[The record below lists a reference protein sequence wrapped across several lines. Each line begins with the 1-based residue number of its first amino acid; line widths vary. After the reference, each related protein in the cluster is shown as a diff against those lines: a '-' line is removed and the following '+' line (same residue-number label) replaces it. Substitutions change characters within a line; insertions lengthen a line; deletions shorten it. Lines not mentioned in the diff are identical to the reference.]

1 MSDIQN
7 PNSKGR
13 DGFARQM
20 DVSRE
25 TLARFSCWHEL
36 LCKWSKKINLVAPGT
51 LPAFWTR
58 HALDSAQLAALVP
71 KEAKRLIDLG
81 SGAGFPGLAIALMRM
96 ENNPVRVTLVES
108 NAKKAAFLRVCI
120 EETGA
125 PAEVIC
131 ARSES
136 LPPLVYD
143 VITARALAPLPRLL
157 ALSAPFV
164 GPDTVQL
171 FPKGA
176 EVKTEIDEACKDWTL
191 AYETIPSMTEKAA
204 SILKIRKAHR
214 V

>member
-1 MSDIQN
+1 MLDTQTPN
-7 PNSKGR
+7 PAGR
-13 DGFARQM
+13 DAFARQM

-25 TLARFSCWHEL
+25 TLARFACWHDL
-36 LCKWSKKINLVAPGT
+36 LCKWSKKINLVAPAT

-71 KEAKRLIDLG
+71 NEARQLIDLG
-81 SGAGFPGLAIALMRM
+81 SGAGFPGLAIALMRI
-96 ENNPVRVTLVES
+96 ENHPVRVTLVES

-120 EETGA
+120 KETGA

-131 ARSES
+131 ARSKS
-136 LPPLVYD
+136 LPPQVYD

-157 ALSAPFV
+157 ALCAPFV
-164 GPDTVQL
+164 GPQTLQL

-176 EVKTEIDEACKDWTL
+176 EVKKEIDEACKDWAL
-191 AYETIPSMTEKAA
+191 AYETIPSMTEKTA
-204 SILKIRKAHR
+204 SILKVRKAHR